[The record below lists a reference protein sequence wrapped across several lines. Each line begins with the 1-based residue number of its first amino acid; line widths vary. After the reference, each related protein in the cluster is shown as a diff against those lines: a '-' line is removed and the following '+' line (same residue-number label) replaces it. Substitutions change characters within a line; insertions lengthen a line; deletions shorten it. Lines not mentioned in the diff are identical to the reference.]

1 MAGGKGGKRGGGP
14 WYGDERQRIVF
25 EASARRRLASLR
37 GSTLVSGDRAGRVYT
52 ATLEVPH
59 YALRRVAVRFPKES
73 PTYPLVTVDGPTSS
87 PHRYGEHRLCMWHPD
102 DPADARWQFED
113 GLLALLG
120 IVTAHLFREAWWR
133 ETDEWPG
140 PEAPHGELKDRDGKE
155 R

>member
-1 MAGGKGGKRGGGP
+1 MAGGKCGKRSGGP

-25 EASARRRLASLR
+25 EAGARRRLPSLR

-52 ATLEVPH
+52 ASLEVPH
-59 YALRRVAVRFPKES
+59 YAPRRVAVRFPKKS

-102 DPADARWQFED
+102 DPAHARWQFED

-120 IVTAHLFREAWWR
+120 MVAAHLFREAWWR
-133 ETDEWPG
+133 ETDEWLG
-140 PEAPHGELKDRDGKE
+140 PEAPHGELKDRGGNE